1 MLLGAYL
8 SLLHNA
14 PFSHV
19 SRARSAHVL
28 FSETAGEIH
37 ALPQRERARVSSESL
52 ALVFLAN

>member
-1 MLLGAYL
+1 MLLGTYL

-37 ALPQRERARVSSESL
+37 ALSRRKRARVSSESR
-52 ALVFLAN
+52 ARVFLAY